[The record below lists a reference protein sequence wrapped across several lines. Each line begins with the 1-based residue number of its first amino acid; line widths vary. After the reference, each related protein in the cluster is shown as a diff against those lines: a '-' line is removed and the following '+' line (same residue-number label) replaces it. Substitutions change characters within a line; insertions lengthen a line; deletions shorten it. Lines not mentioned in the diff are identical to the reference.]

1 VDCSCHHLQ
10 FCKISDETNICV
22 RCNKKEKIMSWNRS
36 SQKNRYYLD
45 IDLSFS
51 CALYKYLL
59 NLKICMLI
67 EDGMDYSLVF
77 LLIFS

>member
-1 VDCSCHHLQ
+1 
-10 FCKISDETNICV
+10 
-22 RCNKKEKIMSWNRS
+22 MSWNRS